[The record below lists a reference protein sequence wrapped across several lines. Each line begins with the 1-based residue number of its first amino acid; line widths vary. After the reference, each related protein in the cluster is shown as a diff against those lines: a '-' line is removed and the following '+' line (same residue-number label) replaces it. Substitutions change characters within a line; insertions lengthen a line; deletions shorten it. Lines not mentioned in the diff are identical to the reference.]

1 MHTTGRH
8 LGKLIAS
15 IAIAQSAGLIGSLF
29 TLESVATWYPT
40 LTKPSWNPPSW
51 VFGPVWTLLYTMIGV
66 ALYLVWTRHIG
77 GHIRILW
84 LRIFG
89 VQLVLNALWSVLFFG
104 ARTLDYAL
112 IEIAFL
118 WCSILALI
126 LLALRFDKRVSLL
139 LIPYL
144 LWVSFASY
152 LNYTL
157 WVLNQ

>member
-77 GHIRILW
+77 GHIRIQW
-84 LRIFG
+84 LER
-89 VQLVLNALWSVLFFG
+89 AHSTM
-104 ARTLDYAL
+104 R
-112 IEIAFL
+112 
-118 WCSILALI
+118 
-126 LLALRFDKRVSLL
+126 
-139 LIPYL
+139 
-144 LWVSFASY
+144 
-152 LNYTL
+152 
-157 WVLNQ
+157 